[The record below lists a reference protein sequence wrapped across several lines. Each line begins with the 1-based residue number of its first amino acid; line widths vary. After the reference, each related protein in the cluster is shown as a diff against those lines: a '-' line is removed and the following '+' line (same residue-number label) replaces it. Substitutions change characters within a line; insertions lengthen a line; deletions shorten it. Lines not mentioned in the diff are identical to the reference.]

1 MTDDQKIR
9 SVVRRWRTSKLV
21 LILAEKYEE
30 AGLAVTQVKWSVVID
45 GGGPVLL
52 AHVVQEV
59 ARELD
64 ARVGVP

>member
-1 MTDDQKIR
+1 MTIR
-9 SVVRRWRTSKLV
+9 SVVRTWRTSKLV

-30 AGLAVTQVKWSVVID
+30 AGLAVTPARWSVVIEP
-45 GGGPVLL
+45 GIPVPL